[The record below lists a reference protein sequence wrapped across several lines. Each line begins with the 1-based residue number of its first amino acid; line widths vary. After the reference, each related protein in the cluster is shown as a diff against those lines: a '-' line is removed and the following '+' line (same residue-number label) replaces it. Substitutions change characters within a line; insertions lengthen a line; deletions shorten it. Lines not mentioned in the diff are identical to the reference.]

1 MLNQSG
7 KDNAVNYSM
16 KKIFSLLPALL
27 FLNVSFGQ
35 KQCTVTKAIAFYTI
49 SQPGIMPRDENGM
62 PMKGKRNKQRFIYL
76 LTSCK
81 IKPVITSVTYGGVKV
96 LASVNDD
103 GPAKKAEVGS
113 DNSGRP
119 IILHAPAGYYYWKT
133 DVVEINNSPV
143 PDSGKYLLKGSVG
156 KKSFTCIVYSEKEVE
171 GLPVY

>member
-1 MLNQSG
+1 
-7 KDNAVNYSM
+7 M
-16 KKIFSLLPALL
+16 KKIFLLLIPALF
-27 FLNVSFGQ
+27 FLGVSFAQ
-35 KQCTVTKAIAFYTI
+35 RQCTVTKALAFYTM
-49 SQPGIMPRDENGM
+49 SHPGILPGDNTGRSIR
-62 PMKGKRNKQRFIYL
+62 RNKLRFVYL

-119 IILHAPAGYYYWKT
+119 IILYAPAGYYYWKT
-133 DVVEINNSPV
+133 DVVEINSSPV

-156 KKSFTCIVYSEKEVE
+156 KKSFTCIVYSEKEAE